1 MDFSS
6 KRVLTF
12 EEGCTYLGYAKSY
25 VYKLTSAGVLPFSK
39 PNGKSIFFDRE
50 KLEAWMLSN
59 ESSSH
64 EEKQVQAATYVNTHT
79 AQRKGGKI

>member
-12 EEGCTYLGYAKSY
+12 DEGCTYLGYAKSY

-50 KLEAWMLSN
+50 KLEACLLYTSD
-59 ESSSH
+59 
-64 EEKQVQAATYVNTHT
+64 AADE
-79 AQRKGGKI
+79 